1 MPTGG
6 FFLLKTRFQEKKFT
20 KKYGTRRILM
30 DILGLARHGLDPFE
44 QIAII
49 GVVVTAF
56 ISLLYAW
63 LLRGNVLNKDKGTA
77 KMQEVWN
84 AIRIGADT
92 YLNQQLRTILPLIAL
107 LTIALFLSVY
117 IVPPT
122 LEARE
127 WHCSVLQG
135 VDATDIHALE
145 TCAVGLTAEDQPQA
159 YTQILLI
166 IGIGRTIAFVMGATF
181 SLLVGQLGMRMAIQA
196 NVRAASAARRGFN
209 ESLSI
214 SYYAGTITGMLTD
227 GLGLFGGTILFIIFG
242 RAAPDALLGFGF
254 GGTLL
259 ALFMRV
265 GGGIFTKAADVG
277 ADLVGKVEQDI
288 PEDDPRNA
296 AVIADLV
303 GDNVGDCAGMAADIF
318 ESYEVTI
325 VSALILGLA
334 LVAMTGDLKWIV
346 YPLIIRAIGV
356 ISSILGT
363 FAVPIWEKFPIKFL
377 RAHDAEEAMFRSY
390 EVSSINTIIWA
401 FVLAI
406 YYANDWRLG
415 ALTTIGVGLAVA
427 FNPLTSY
434 FTSTKRAP
442 VKEIVES
449 TKTGPATTILS
460 GLSVGMESSVWAL
473 MVIVISFVFALLL
486 FSGDPAHYV
495 LYAVAMIGIGML
507 SHTGNNVAMDS
518 FGPISDN
525 ANGIGEMA
533 WHGLEDEETLKA
545 RQIMADLDA
554 VGNTT
559 KAITKGIAIASA
571 VIAAVSLFASYIID
585 VGRVQDQL
593 IAQGQAIVK
602 MDAIRV
608 SETSVFIGLLIGGAL
623 PWLFSSLSIRAV
635 SRAAGLIV
643 EEVRRQFRI
652 PGLMEGTVKPDY
664 ARAVAISTQAA
675 QKELIPLA
683 VISVL
688 TPLAVGLI
696 LQVEALGGF
705 LAGIIL
711 SGQLLAVFMANSGGA
726 WDNAKKAIEDEP
738 RDLLANTGKGSE
750 RHKAGVVGDTVGD
763 PLKDTAGPALNPM
776 IKVVN
781 LVSLIAAPIIV
792 KYSAVNIGLILVAV
806 ILIAGV
812 IWAIQASKRPA
823 KELVVKASGD

>member
-1 MPTGG
+1 
-6 FFLLKTRFQEKKFT
+6 
-20 KKYGTRRILM
+20 M
-30 DILGLARHGLDPFE
+30 DIFGLLAKHGLNEFE
-44 QIAII
+44 QIAIV
-49 GVVVTAF
+49 GVMVTAF

-63 LLRGNVLNKDKGTA
+63 LLRGTVLKKDKGTP

-84 AIRIGADT
+84 AIRIGAES
-92 YLNQQLRTILPLIAL
+92 YLGRQLKTILPLIL
-107 LTIALFLSVY
+107 ILTVAMFLTVY

-127 WHCSVLQG
+127 WHCIFIQG
-135 VDATDIHALE
+135 VDANDQEALE
-145 TCAVGLTAEDQPQA
+145 SCATNLTMENDPVGYQ
-159 YTQILLI
+159 QIQLI
-166 IGIGRTIAFVMGATF
+166 IGIARMLAFIMGASF
-181 SLLVGQLGMRMAIQA
+181 SLIVGQLGMRMAIQA
-196 NVRAASAARRGFN
+196 NVRAASASRRGFN
-209 ESLSI
+209 EALSI
-214 SYYAGTITGMLTD
+214 AYYAGTITGMLTD
-227 GLGLFGGTILFIIFG
+227 GLGLFGGTLIFIIFG
-242 RAAPDALLGFGF
+242 RAAPDVLLGFGF

-265 GGGIFTKAADVG
+265 GGGIYTKAADVG

-325 VSALILGLA
+325 VSGLILGLA
-334 LVAMTGDLKWIV
+334 LVSLTGDLKWIV
-346 YPLIIRAIGV
+346 YPLMIRAIGV

-363 FAVPIWEKFPIKFL
+363 FTVPIWEKFPLKFL

-390 EVSSINTIIWA
+390 EVSSVNTILWA

-406 YYANDWRLG
+406 LYAKDWKLG
-415 ALTTIGVGLAVA
+415 MLTAVGVGLAVA

-434 FTSTKRAP
+434 FTSTKRNP
-442 VKEIVES
+442 VKEIVKS

-460 GLSVGMESSVWAL
+460 GLSVGMESSVYAL
-473 MVIVISFVFALLL
+473 IVIAISFIIALILYTDL
-486 FSGDPAHYV
+486 GGTYV

-518 FGPISDN
+518 YGPISDN

-533 WHGLEDEETLKA
+533 WHDMEDEETLKA

-559 KAITKGIAIASA
+559 KAITKGVAIASA
-571 VIAAVSLFASYIID
+571 VIAAVSLFASFITD
-585 VGRVQDQL
+585 VGRVQEQM
-593 IAQGQAIVK
+593 GQVK
-602 MDAIRV
+602 ITGINISD
-608 SETSVFIGLLIGGAL
+608 TKVFVGLLIGGAL
-623 PWLFSSLSIRAV
+623 PWLFSSISIRAV
-635 SRAAGLIV
+635 SRAASLIV

-652 PGLMEGTVKPDY
+652 PGLMEGKVLPDY
-664 ARAVAISTQAA
+664 ARVVSISTSSA
-675 QKELIPLA
+675 QKELVPLA
-683 VISVL
+683 TISVL
-688 TPLAVGLI
+688 APLFIGLI

-711 SGQLLAVFMANSGGA
+711 SGQLLAVFMSNAGGA

-738 RDLLANTGKGSE
+738 RNLAENTGKGSE

-781 LVSLIAAPIIV
+781 LISLIAAPIIV
-792 KYSAVNIGLILVAV
+792 KYSEMSVGVLIVAAALLAA
-806 ILIAGV
+806 I
-812 IWAIQASKRPA
+812 IWAISKSSRTVKTAGEAPA
-823 KELVVKASGD
+823 QSGTD